1 MERSVEIGDDFGCN
15 FSSLNVKYASYITSK
30 RNAFYGT
37 PVEVFTNIHQ
47 HKQGKLTKKKEH
59 LKNQK

>member
-30 RNAFYGT
+30 GT
-37 PVEVFTNIHQ
+37 HSMEHQ
-47 HKQGKLTKKKEH
+47 
-59 LKNQK
+59 